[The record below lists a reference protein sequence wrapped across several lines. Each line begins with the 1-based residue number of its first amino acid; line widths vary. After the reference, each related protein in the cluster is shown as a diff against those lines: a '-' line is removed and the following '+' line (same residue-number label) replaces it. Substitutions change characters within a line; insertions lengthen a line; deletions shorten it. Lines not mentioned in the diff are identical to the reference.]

1 MIHKRQKKQINSL
14 NKENLILK
22 EQLNIFKKKS
32 SALRDRFIMDIGAV
46 LRDSKKIDEKNKMY
60 EETLLENKQYQEIIY
75 ELREKISDLESQ
87 VSLSANSKLS
97 VENVAICH
105 ETIKLTDIE
114 DNYLLIIFSFL
125 DTLDVISSAQVCKS
139 MYTKVN
145 ILFGID
151 GNLSIE
157 NKSESTIPE
166 NKELIANN
174 SKNNSKEETGKMENK
189 IQIEELSKKLNG
201 LITLFFKLIGY
212 FFSIFYFQLKA
223 LNYSLFFQ

>member
-1 MIHKRQKKQINSL
+1 LIHKRQKKQINSL

-22 EQLNIFKKKS
+22 EQLNVFKKKS
-32 SALRDRFIMDIGAV
+32 SALRDRYIMDIGSV
-46 LRDSKKIDEKNKMY
+46 LRDSNKIDEKNKMY

-75 ELREKISDLESQ
+75 ELREKISDLENQ
-87 VSLSANSKLS
+87 VSLSAKSKLS
-97 VENVAICH
+97 VENVAIFH
-105 ETIKLTDIE
+105 LETIKLTDIE

-157 NKSESTIPE
+157 NKSETIVPE
-166 NKELIANN
+166 SKELIANS
-174 SKNNSKEETGKMENK
+174 SKSNSKEETGKMENK

-201 LITLFFKLIGY
+201 LITLFYKL
-212 FFSIFYFQLKA
+212 
-223 LNYSLFFQ
+223 

>member
-1 MIHKRQKKQINSL
+1 
-14 NKENLILK
+14 
-22 EQLNIFKKKS
+22 
-32 SALRDRFIMDIGAV
+32 MDIGSV
-46 LRDSKKIDEKNKMY
+46 LRDSNKIDEKNKMY

-75 ELREKISDLESQ
+75 ELREKISDLENQ
-87 VSLSANSKLS
+87 VSLSAKSKLS
-97 VENVAICH
+97 VENVAIFH
-105 ETIKLTDIE
+105 LETIKLTDIE

-157 NKSESTIPE
+157 NKSETIVPE
-166 NKELIANN
+166 SKELIANS
-174 SKNNSKEETGKMENK
+174 SKSNSKEETGKMENK

-201 LITLFFKLIGY
+201 LITLFYKL
-212 FFSIFYFQLKA
+212 
-223 LNYSLFFQ
+223 